1 MRVVLIAAVSLLV
14 SSACAF
20 AEPKCN
26 PGPED
31 KWLPEAEMKA
41 KAAAMGYMISVFKKT
56 TGNCYEIYGKNASG
70 KRVEV
75 YFNPVT
81 GEPVKYQ

>member
-1 MRVVLIAAVSLLV
+1 MKIILVATASLLV
-14 SSACAF
+14 SVACAF

-26 PGPED
+26 PKAED
-31 KWLPEAEMKA
+31 KWLTEAEMRA
-41 KAAAMGYMISVFKKT
+41 KATAMGYVISVFKKT

-70 KRVEV
+70 KRIEV

-81 GEPVKYQ
+81 GEPVK